1 MPISV
6 APWWRQVKFAPI
18 DGGSRKDYLINRTSV
33 VIWPAGL
40 QPR

>member
-1 MPISV
+1 MLISI
-6 APWWRQVKFAPI
+6 APWWCRVEFAPI
-18 DGGSRKDYLINRTSV
+18 DGGAGKDYLINRTSV